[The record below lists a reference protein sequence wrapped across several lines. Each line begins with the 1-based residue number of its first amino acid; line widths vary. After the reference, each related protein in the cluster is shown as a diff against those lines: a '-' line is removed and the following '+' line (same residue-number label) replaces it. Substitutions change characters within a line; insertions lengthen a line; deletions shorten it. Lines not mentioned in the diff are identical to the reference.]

1 MLKLL
6 SSSLCCFAAVLVV
19 GAASAAHAASF
30 TTWVSSHG
38 SDAAACNLAAPCR
51 TLKHAFTQT
60 ANGGQI
66 RIKDAGEYGGLTI
79 GRSVSII
86 NDGAGIATVT
96 VDTGIGITVHGNG
109 TNVVLKGLTIKGAGG
124 TNGIFSDSNGGLQIL
139 NCLIQDMHSYGIVL
153 QPISQGSAT
162 IVDTALVHNAGGLFA
177 KASSSGIET
186 LSLERVQILK
196 SYSAQSKGMMR
207 AGEGAAFLL
216 ASISSS
222 LIADNNTG
230 ISMDGTN
237 TNEVRAVIVNSRIV
251 NNNTSLNL
259 TSRAYAYLDKTSI
272 ASRLGNIVNNG
283 TVYTYGDNAIVD
295 GVTGNPLTT
304 TPLK

>member
-1 MLKLL
+1 
-6 SSSLCCFAAVLVV
+6 
-19 GAASAAHAASF
+19 
-30 TTWVSSHG
+30 
-38 SDAAACNLAAPCR
+38 
-51 TLKHAFTQT
+51 
-60 ANGGQI
+60 
-66 RIKDAGEYGGLTI
+66 
-79 GRSVSII
+79 
-86 NDGAGIATVT
+86 
-96 VDTGIGITVHGNG
+96 
-109 TNVVLKGLTIKGAGG
+109 
-124 TNGIFSDSNGGLQIL
+124 
-139 NCLIQDMHSYGIVL
+139 MHSYGIVL
-153 QPISQGSAT
+153 QPIYDGSAA
-162 IVDTALVHNAGGLFA
+162 IVDSVLVHNAGGLFA
-177 KASSSGIET
+177 KASGSGIQG

-196 SYSAQSKGMMR
+196 SYSAQSKGMML